1 MKSLGV
7 MVIVI
12 GVAIYGTH
20 AGLASLNASGAPSP
34 QIATTASARSS
45 PASSQESWFIGEGS
59 VPFGE
64 DTTLGEAK
72 ARSRDHARRAA
83 VEQAVGTFVESQTT
97 VYNFQLAEDLI
108 KATARGIIVEERI
121 VEEGVRKVELDG
133 VQVGLIY
140 ATKLKARVKRVH
152 AERTKDLVVKAS
164 VNKSVFFD
172 GEEMEVRLT
181 PSRAVYLHIF
191 AIDQEDS
198 VTVLLPNRFVPSTL
212 IQAEKPFVFPSEA
225 HKTMGLRLRVFSPK
239 ASKRSVE
246 RLKIIATT
254 KDVDLV
260 KNKFSEAVF
269 RVYPGQHNGLAT
281 ELLKELSLLEDSEWT
296 EATVAYEVR

>member
-1 MKSLGV
+1 MSPLGLMLV
-7 MVIVI
+7 FI
-12 GVAIYGTH
+12 GVGSYWAH
-20 AGLASLNASGAPSP
+20 ADLPSLNAGSPPSP
-34 QIATTASARSS
+34 QVDTTSSTRSSTASL
-45 PASSQESWFIGEGS
+45 QESWFIGEGS

-121 VEEGVRKVELDG
+121 VEEGVRKVEMDG

-140 ATKLKARVKRVH
+140 ATKLKAKVKRVH
-152 AERTKDLVVKAS
+152 AERKKDLAINAS

-198 VTVLLPNRFVPSTL
+198 VTVLLPNRFVQDNF
-212 IQAEKPFVFPSEA
+212 IQAEKPFVFPNEA

-254 KDVDLV
+254 KNVDLV
-260 KNKFSEAVF
+260 KNKFSDAVF

-281 ELLKELSLLEDSEWT
+281 ELLKELSLLEDSEWV

>member
-1 MKSLGV
+1 MTSLGV
-7 MVIVI
+7 RIIFI

-20 AGLASLNASGAPSP
+20 AGLASLNASGAPTP
-34 QIATTASARSS
+34 QIATTSSARSS
-45 PASSQESWFIGEGS
+45 TASSQESWFIGEGS

-121 VEEGVRKVELDG
+121 VEEGVRRVELDG

-140 ATKLKARVKRVH
+140 ATKLRARVKRVH
-152 AERTKDLVVKAS
+152 AERTKDLVIKAS

-172 GEEMEVRLT
+172 GEEMEVHLT
-181 PSRAVYLHIF
+181 PSRPVYVHIF

-198 VTVLLPNRFVPSTL
+198 VTVLLPNRFVPSNL
-212 IQAEKPFVFPSEA
+212 VQAPFVFPSEA

-260 KNKFSEAVF
+260 KNKFSEALF
-269 RVYPGQHNGLAT
+269 RVYPGQHNGLAM
-281 ELLKELSLLEDSEWT
+281 ELLKELSLLEDSEWA